1 MQDKKDIIAFVIAII
16 VTIFAAVCY
25 FNPKDKADIN
35 PTTTD
40 EITSSVIKTTTTEPT
55 TTEIETKVPM
65 TTKPTTT
72 TQPETTKQETKTTT
86 KREIKETIVSSES
99 KGTYSIPDNGGR
111 FKSYTNYRLLSKS
124 SSQWNKIQC
133 HKDAYTDEN
142 GLRKVGDYYC
152 VAMGS
157 YYSSRL
163 GDTFE
168 ITTEGGTFRVVLCD
182 FKANQHT
189 DSTNRY
195 TTHNGCV
202 IEFYVDMDYLDSM
215 ARRMGDISYADSK
228 FSGRIINIVKTG
240 NILN

>member
-16 VTIFAAVCY
+16 VTISAAVCY

-55 TTEIETKVPM
+55 TTEIETTVLMATSPA
-65 TTKPTTT
+65 TTV
-72 TQPETTKQETKTTT
+72 QPKTTKQEVEETT
-86 KREIKETIVSSES
+86 VFYES
-99 KGTYSIPDNGGR
+99 NGTYSIPDNGGR

-182 FKANQHT
+182 FKADQHT

-195 TTHNGCV
+195 TAHNGCV
-202 IEFYVDMDYLDSM
+202 IEFYVDMDYLGSM
-215 ARRMGDISYADSK
+215 ARRMGDISYTDSK